1 MVRVQIGPVVRRRDL
16 MHRAWRDGEKEPA
29 VGREPQANQRE
40 RDSSAER
47 ASHAKK
53 VSARTL
59 EGQQQLQLQL
69 QTEHDLLGA
78 VGGAAGGRGLDFL
91 LS

>member
-1 MVRVQIGPVVRRRDL
+1 MVRVQVGRIACRRDV
-16 MHRAWRDGEKEPA
+16 MHRTWRNGEKEPA

-40 RDSSAER
+40 RDPGAER

-59 EGQQQLQLQL
+59 KGQLQLQRQL
-69 QTEHDLLGA
+69 QMNTTG
-78 VGGAAGGRGLDFL
+78 
-91 LS
+91 